1 MFVISNKATLVKS
14 RKTTH
19 GWFFHLDRCKK
30 ENMKLAQIVFFTGI
44 ALSNLVSAQV
54 FDVPY
59 KDDPPTRTLLVPA
72 PNAKAVVLLFPGGG
86 GMLRLQNDGSSTNFH
101 TFVRSKNLWIQ
112 YGIDAVLV
120 DTPYDLGGGMRNS
133 RSIRDHQQRILNV
146 VQYYKEKLNLPIWI
160 FGHSMGTVSVTEF
173 ANGGKDQA
181 GLISGVI
188 IAGTYRSASIDSDVA
203 MPVQAIHHV
212 DDGCANTPFSASE
225 GIIKNR
231 SGKSRSQF
239 VAMEGG
245 VSEGDVCGSKAYHG
259 FNEKE
264 SEFIKT
270 AAQFILKN

>member
-1 MFVISNKATLVKS
+1 
-14 RKTTH
+14 
-19 GWFFHLDRCKK
+19 
-30 ENMKLAQIVFFTGI
+30 MKLTQLIFVMGI
-44 ALSNLVSAQV
+44 LFSSLGGAQV

-59 KDDPPTRTLLVPA
+59 KDDPPTRTLLVPTQK
-72 PNAKAVVLLFPGGG
+72 AKAVVLLFPGGG
-86 GMLRLQNDGSSTNFH
+86 GMLRLQDDGSSTNFH
-101 TFVRSKNLWIQ
+101 TFVRSKNLWAQ

-146 VQYYKEKLNLPIWI
+146 VRYYKEKLNLPIWI

-188 IAGTYRSASIDSDVA
+188 VAGTYHSASIDSDVA

-231 SGKSRSQF
+231 SSKSPSQF
-239 VAMEGG
+239 VVMEGG

-264 SEFIKT
+264 PEFIKA

>member
-1 MFVISNKATLVKS
+1 M
-14 RKTTH
+14 
-19 GWFFHLDRCKK
+19 DRCTK
-30 ENMKLAQIVFFTGI
+30 ENMKLVQIIFFIGI
-44 ALSNLVSAQV
+44 AFSNLVSAQI

-59 KDDPPTRTLLVPA
+59 KDDPPTRTLLVPT
-72 PNAKAVVLLFPGGG
+72 PKAKAVVLLFPGGG
-86 GMLRLQNDGSSTNFH
+86 GMLRLQDDGSSTNFH
-101 TFVRSKNLWIQ
+101 TFVRSKNLWAQ
-112 YGIDAVLV
+112 YGIDAILV

-133 RSIRDHQQRILNV
+133 RSIRNHQQRILNV
-146 VQYYKEKLNLPIWI
+146 VRYYKEKLNLPIWI

-181 GLISGVI
+181 ALISGVI
-188 IAGTYRSASIDSDVA
+188 VAGTYRSASIDSDVT

-212 DDGCANTPFSASE
+212 DDGCASTPFSTSE

-231 SGKSRSQF
+231 PSKFPSQF

-264 SEFIKT
+264 PEFIKA

>member
-1 MFVISNKATLVKS
+1 
-14 RKTTH
+14 
-19 GWFFHLDRCKK
+19 
-30 ENMKLAQIVFFTGI
+30 MKL
-44 ALSNLVSAQV
+44 NLAILMLLVCFPFLARAQV

-59 KDDPPTRTLLVPA
+59 RDDPPTRTLLVA
-72 PNAKAVVLLFPGGG
+72 TPNAKAAVLLFPGGG
-86 GMLRLQNDGSSTNFH
+86 GMLRLQDDGSSTNFH
-101 TFVRSKNLWIQ
+101 TFVRSKNLWAQ
-112 YGIDAVLV
+112 YEIDAILV

-133 RSIRDHQQRILNV
+133 RSIRNHQQRILNV
-146 VQYYKEKLNLPIWI
+146 VRYYKERLNLPIWI

-181 GLISGVI
+181 ALISGVI
-188 IAGTYRSASIDSDVA
+188 VAGTYRSASIGSDVT

-212 DDGCANTPFSASE
+212 DDGCASTPFSTSE

-231 SGKSRSQF
+231 PSKSPSQL
-239 VAMEGG
+239 VPMEGG

-264 SEFIKT
+264 PEFIKA